1 VIAILAVA
9 FLTLSICVTQQETNV
24 SDLQAFRHETRD
36 WLEQNCPVSMRQPTS
51 GGDDACWGGRNYQF
65 ASEDQQLWMERMAA
79 KGWTAPDWPTEYGG
93 GGLDKGQHK
102 VLKEELAMI
111 NARSPL
117 DSFGIWMIGPALLKF
132 GSEALKQQHLP
143 PIVRGEI
150 RWCQG
155 YSEPGAG
162 SDLAGL
168 QSKGE
173 DMGDHFIA
181 NGQKVWTSYGDKAD
195 WMFCL
200 LRTDTEAK
208 KQMGISLVLFD
219 METPGVTPKPI
230 KLISGSSPFC
240 ETFLDDVRVE
250 KDQVVGDINHGW
262 TIAKYLLTHEREMIG
277 GMGMAEVGG
286 ESLGQHASQV
296 LGLEQG
302 RMNNPI
308 LRAEVAAWEID
319 GACFALTAERVTDEV
334 KSGQGVGATSAML
347 KYFGTE
353 LNKRR
358 FETLLKIN
366 GSDGMVW
373 NGEASN
379 GGWLPR
385 TWLRTKG
392 NSIEGG
398 TSEVQLNVIAK
409 NILGL
414 G

>member
-1 VIAILAVA
+1 VIAVLAVA

-36 WLEQNCPVSMRQPTS
+36 WLEQNCPASMRQPTS

-102 VLKEELAMI
+102 VLKEELATI

-168 QSKGE
+168 QSRGE

-250 KDQVVGDINHGW
+250 KDQVVGDVNHGW

-286 ESLGQHASQV
+286 ESLGQHAAQV
-296 LGLEQG
+296 MGVEQG

-398 TSEVQLNVIAK
+398 TSEVQLNIIAK

>member
-1 VIAILAVA
+1 M
-9 FLTLSICVTQQETNV
+9 T
-24 SDLQAFRHETRD
+24 DLQVFRDETRQ
-36 WLEQNCPVSMRQPTS
+36 WLEQNCPPSMRSPTNS
-51 GGDDACWGGRNYQF
+51 DGGQCWGGRNPVFSSDEQK
-65 ASEDQQLWMERMAA
+65 LWMERMAA
-79 KGWTAPDWPTEYGG
+79 KGWTAPTWPIEYGG
-93 GGLDKGQHK
+93 GGLDKAQAK
-102 VLKEELAMI
+102 VLREEMGNL

-155 YSEPGAG
+155 YSEPNAG

-168 QSKGE
+168 QTKAA
-173 DMGDHFIA
+173 DMGDHFIV

-200 LRTDTEAK
+200 VRTDPEAK
-208 KQMGISLVLFD
+208 KQSGISLVLFD
-219 METPGVTPKPI
+219 MTTPGVTPKPI

-250 KDQVVGDINHGW
+250 SNQVVGEINQGW

-277 GMGMAEVGG
+277 GFGLTDAGSQSLAEYAVDA
-286 ESLGQHASQV
+286 LGIT
-296 LGLEQG
+296 QG
-302 RMNNPI
+302 RLPNTL
-308 LRAEVAAWEID
+308 LRSDVIRWEID
-319 GACFALTAERVTDEV
+319 AAAFAMTAERVTDEV

-347 KYFGTE
+347 KYYGTE

-358 FETLLKIN
+358 YEVMMKLRGN
-366 GSDGMVW
+366 DAMEW
-373 NGEASN
+373 EGEASN
-379 GGWLPR
+379 EGWLPR

-398 TSEVQLNVIAK
+398 TSEIQLNIIAK

>member
-1 VIAILAVA
+1 MNNL
-9 FLTLSICVTQQETNV
+9 ET
-24 SDLQAFRHETRD
+24 FRSETRD
-36 WLEQNCPVSMRQPTS
+36 WLEHNCPKAMRQPARP
-51 GGDDACWGGRNYQF
+51 GEDACWGGRNWVF
-65 ASEDQQLWMERMAA
+65 SSEDQKLWLERMAA

-93 GGLDKGQHK
+93 GGLNKAEHK
-102 VLKEELAMI
+102 ILKSEMRRI

-155 YSEPGAG
+155 YSEPNAG

-168 QSKGE
+168 QSKGV
-173 DMGDHFIA
+173 DMGDHLIA

-200 LRTDTEAK
+200 LRTDPEAK

-219 METPGVTPKPI
+219 METPGVTAKPI

-250 KDQVVGDINHGW
+250 KDQIVGDINQGW

-277 GMGMAEVGG
+277 GMGLAGVGAASLSQMAVKQ
-286 ESLGQHASQV
+286 LGSRHGI
-296 LGLEQG
+296 LNDL
-302 RMNNPI
+302 M
-308 LRAEVAAWEID
+308 LRADIAKWEID
-319 GACFALTAERVTDEV
+319 AAAFAFTAERVTDEV
-334 KSGQGVGATSAML
+334 KSGHGVGATSAML
-347 KYFGTE
+347 KYYGTE

-358 FETLLKIN
+358 FEYIMKIN
-366 GSDGMVW
+366 GSDAMVW
-373 NGEASN
+373 EGDSSN
-379 GGWLPR
+379 DGWAAK

-398 TSEVQLNVIAK
+398 TSEVQLNIIAK

>member
-1 VIAILAVA
+1 M
-9 FLTLSICVTQQETNV
+9 
-24 SDLQAFRHETRD
+24 SDLQAFRQETRD
-36 WLEQNCPVSMRQPTS
+36 WLEDNCPPSMRFPVTNS
-51 GGDDACWGGRNYQF
+51 DDACWGGRNWTFKSDEQK
-65 ASEDQQLWMERMAA
+65 QWLERMAA
-79 KGWTAPDWPTEYGG
+79 KGWTAPTWPTEYGG
-93 GGLDKGQHK
+93 GGLDKAQAK
-102 VLKEELAMI
+102 VLKEELAHI

-117 DSFGIWMIGPALLKF
+117 DSFGIWMIGPALLEF
-132 GSEALKQQHLP
+132 GSEELKQQHLP

-168 QSKGE
+168 QAKGE

-200 LRTDTEAK
+200 LRTDPDAK

-219 METPGVTPKPI
+219 MATPGVTPKPI

-240 ETFLDDVRVE
+240 ETFLDNVRVE
-250 KDQVVGDINHGW
+250 KNQVVGEVNKGW

-277 GMGMAEVGG
+277 GFGLTNAG
-286 ESLGQHASQV
+286 SDTLGQTAV
-296 LGLEQG
+296 KALGLEHG
-302 RMNNPI
+302 RMNSPL
-308 LRAEVAAWEID
+308 LRADVLKWEID
-319 GACFALTAERVTDEV
+319 AAAFAATAERVTDEV

-347 KYFGTE
+347 KYYGTE

-358 FETLLKIN
+358 FEVLMKIK
-366 GSDGMVW
+366 GSDAMIWDGA
-373 NGEASN
+373 NSN
-379 GGWLPR
+379 GGAVPR

-398 TSEVQLNVIAK
+398 TSEVQLNIIAK

>member
-1 VIAILAVA
+1 
-9 FLTLSICVTQQETNV
+9 V
-24 SDLQAFRHETRD
+24 SDLQAFRQETRD
-36 WLEQNCPVSMRQPTS
+36 WLEQNCPASMRLPTV
-51 GGDDACWGGRNYQF
+51 GDDSCWGGRNFNF
-65 ASEDQQLWMERMAA
+65 ASEDQKLWMERMAA

-102 VLKEELAMI
+102 VLKEELASI

-250 KDQVVGDINHGW
+250 KDQVVGEVNHGW

-277 GMGMAEVGG
+277 GMGAAVVGG
-286 ESLGQHASQV
+286 ESLSQHASQV
-296 LGLEQG
+296 MGLEQG

-308 LRAEVAAWEID
+308 LRADVATWEID
-319 GACFALTAERVTDEV
+319 AACFGLTAERVTDEV

-347 KYFGTE
+347 KYYGTE

-373 NGEASN
+373 DGEASN

>member
-1 VIAILAVA
+1 MRFPIIH
-9 FLTLSICVTQQETNV
+9 
-24 SDLQAFRHETRD
+24 SDD
-36 WLEQNCPVSMRQPTS
+36 S
-51 GGDDACWGGRNYQF
+51 CWGGRNWTF
-65 ASEDQQLWMERMAA
+65 KSEEQKQWMERMAA
-79 KGWTAPDWPTEYGG
+79 RGWTAPDWPAEYGG
-93 GGLDKGQHK
+93 GGLNKAEIK
-102 VLKEELAMI
+102 ILKEEMARI

-132 GSEALKQQHLP
+132 GSEELKQQHLP
-143 PIVRGEI
+143 PIIRGEI

-168 QSKGE
+168 QAKGE
-173 DMGDHFIA
+173 DRGDHFIA
-181 NGQKVWTSYGDKAD
+181 NGQKVWTSYADKCD

-200 LRTDTEAK
+200 LRTDFEAK

-219 METPGVTPKPI
+219 MATPGVTPKPI
-230 KLISGSSPFC
+230 KLISGNSPFC

-250 KDQVVGDINHGW
+250 KNQVVGDLNKGW

-277 GMGMAEVGG
+277 GFGLTDAGSET
-286 ESLGQHASQV
+286 LGQIASKTV
-296 LGLEQG
+296 GVEQG
-302 RMNNPI
+302 RMNNPL
-308 LRAEVAAWEID
+308 LRADVLKWEID
-319 GACFALTAERVTDEV
+319 GAAFALTAERVTDEV
-334 KSGQGVGATSAML
+334 KSGHGVGATSAML
-347 KYFGTE
+347 KYYGTE

-358 FETLLKIN
+358 FELMMKID
-366 GSDGMVW
+366 GSDAMVW
-373 NGEASN
+373 DGANAN
-379 GGWLPR
+379 GGWTPR

-398 TSEVQLNVIAK
+398 TSEVQLNIIAK